1 MFPPRGRGIGQL
13 GEALALP
20 EPKQLTAATW
30 RLVLALLMCAV
41 LFCVIRA
48 RLSDHIPLTRGHQTR
63 PRQWGLPAAR
73 WRRVLALLMC
83 AVLFCVIR
91 ARLSDHI
98 PLTSGPQTRPRQV
111 VLAAVLVRVCA
122 GLLIVG

>member
-1 MFPPRGRGIGQL
+1 M
-13 GEALALP
+13 P

-48 RLSDHIPLTRGHQTR
+48 RLSDHIPLTSGH
-63 PRQWGLPAAR
+63 
-73 WRRVLALLMC
+73 
-83 AVLFCVIR
+83 
-91 ARLSDHI
+91 
-98 PLTSGPQTRPRQV
+98 QTRPRQV

-122 GLLIVG
+122 GLFIVGLAVRFIRWFWDGGLTGGRPHRGTSTRQEWASREFADEVPVPGASRRMRSRRRNQARGTEE

>member
-48 RLSDHIPLTRGHQTR
+48 RLSDHIPLTSGH
-63 PRQWGLPAAR
+63 
-73 WRRVLALLMC
+73 
-83 AVLFCVIR
+83 
-91 ARLSDHI
+91 
-98 PLTSGPQTRPRQV
+98 QTRPRQV

-122 GLLIVG
+122 GLFIVGLAVRFIRWFWDRSEEHTSELQSRGLISYAVFCL